1 MAVPQPKIIY
11 EGQEGDR
18 DQYLNFA
25 EDTAA
30 LTLPSMDPR
39 GMKRSARHDRPH
51 TTEGTTAVFSMS
63 SQALKILM
71 PPGVLYGDLDMPP
84 YLWKFIEQQALGGEV
99 QFSIE
104 DVRELKDRLKLR
116 SFEIVKSLNQRNIRS
131 RFGAAIRRNLVEGST
146 AIHNAPPPEGSDPVA
161 RMRRKEG
168 LRIFPLRSHV
178 VVRDPFGNVRQLVLM
193 EELEPDVMMIQKRG
207 DFGNILKIWT
217 LIDYD
222 SDMIWRQVGDRGE
235 PFVVEDE
242 TTDGYFVMTS
252 EMPDIDN
259 YAHPYFWNYL
269 RLIAQIDHAEAS
281 LAEAQA
287 DASWSPIGIR
297 EGSSLAEDPEQVT
310 ERRTGE
316 PIVGQEGDIWY
327 PNAGRKIADWAWVLQ
342 MRNDDK
348 RELDNIA
355 AKGIKDR
362 AVSEASATAVL
373 EIIEELETQTQDLLS
388 SYEDTGQRPL
398 MASEAAIHDRF
409 IPLLKP
415 GTEEELLKEFVE
427 ISITTG
433 VSALSKQR
441 SMIRFVT
448 QGLAA
453 LQKLDP
459 TLIVHGEEAA
469 DRLGEGMMI
478 ETEGLYS
485 TAPPQQQPGVNG
497 TGAETGDLPR
507 EETIMTAGGPQ
518 PPQPPQG
525 PPPVR

>member
-1 MAVPQPKIIY
+1 MAIPQPRIVY
-11 EGQEGDR
+11 ESQEGNR
-18 DQYLNFA
+18 EQYLSFA
-25 EDTAA
+25 EDTSA

-39 GMKRSARHDRPH
+39 GLRRSAGHQRPH
-51 TTEGTTAVFSMS
+51 TTEGTTAVFSLS

-71 PPGVLYGDLDMPP
+71 PPGVLWGDLDMPP
-84 YLWKFIEQQALGGEV
+84 YLWKFVEV
-99 QFSIE
+99 QAASGTVPFSIE
-104 DVRELKDRLKLR
+104 NVVELKDRLKIR
-116 SFEIVKSLNQRNIRS
+116 SFDIVKSLNQRNLRS
-131 RFGAAIRRNLVEGST
+131 RFGSAIRRNLVEGST
-146 AIHNAPPPEGSDPVA
+146 AIHNAPPPPGSDPVA

-178 VVRDPFGNVRQLVLM
+178 VVRDPFGNVRQLALL
-193 EELEPDVMMIQKRG
+193 EELEPDVMMIQKRS
-207 DFGNILKIWT
+207 DFENVLKIWT
-217 LIDYD
+217 LVDYD
-222 SDMIWRQVGDRGE
+222 SEVIWRQVGDRGE

-242 TTDGYFVMTS
+242 TVDGYFVMTS

-269 RLIAQIDHAEAS
+269 RLIAQIDHAESS

-297 EGSSLAEDPEQVT
+297 EGSALAEDPDQVT
-310 ERRTGE
+310 ERRTGQA
-316 PIVGQEGDIWY
+316 IVAQEGDIFY

-362 AVSEASATAVL
+362 AISSDTSATAIL

-409 IPLLKP
+409 IPLFKP

-441 SMIRFVT
+441 AMIRFVT

-453 LQKLDP
+453 LQALDP

-485 TAPPQQQPGVNG
+485 TAPPPPQPGANG
-497 TGAETGDLPR
+497 QGAAVGELPR

-525 PPPVR
+525 PPVR

>member
-1 MAVPQPKIIY
+1 MAIPQPKIVY
-11 EGQEGDR
+11 ESQEGNR
-18 DQYLNFA
+18 EQWLTFA
-25 EDTAA
+25 DDTSQ

-39 GMKRSARHDRPH
+39 GMRRSARHDRPH
-51 TTEGTTAVFSMS
+51 TTEGTTAVFSMA

-71 PPGVLYGDLDMPP
+71 PPGVLWGDLDMPP
-84 YLWKFIEQQALGGEV
+84 YLWKFVEV
-99 QFSIE
+99 QAASGTVPFTLK
-104 DVRELKDRLKLR
+104 DVAELRDRLKIR
-116 SFEIVKSLNQRNIRS
+116 SFDIVKSLNQRNLRS
-131 RFGAAIRRNLVEGST
+131 RFGSAIRRNLVEGST
-146 AIHNAPPPEGSDPVA
+146 AIHNAPPPAGSDAIA

-178 VVRDPFGNVRQLVLM
+178 VVRDPFGAVRQLGLL
-193 EELEPDVMMIQKRG
+193 EELEPDVMMVQKPA
-207 DFGNILKIWT
+207 DFQNILKIWT
-217 LIDYD
+217 LVDYD
-222 SDMIWRQVGDRGE
+222 SEMIWRQVGDRGE

-242 TTDGYFVMTS
+242 TVDGYFVMTS

-281 LAEAQA
+281 LAEAQS

-297 EGSSLAEDPEQVT
+297 EGSSLAEDPDMVT

-316 PIVGQEGDIWY
+316 AIVGQEGDIWY

-348 RELDNIA
+348 RELDNIS

-362 AVSEASATAVL
+362 AISSDTSATAIL

-409 IPLLKP
+409 IPLFTP
-415 GTEEELLKEFVE
+415 GSEEELLKEFVE

-441 SMIRFVT
+441 AMIRFVT

-453 LQKLDP
+453 LQQLDP

-485 TAPPQQQPGVNG
+485 TAQPQQQPGAGQPGANG
-497 TGAETGDLPR
+497 DAPR

-518 PPQPPQG
+518 PPQQ
-525 PPPVR
+525 PPPRGG